1 MRLKFLCEVQQT
13 IWTRGRKAQ
22 TKQLNVKTTVTLS
35 DFTSKDK
42 STQITDQ
49 ILEYSF

>member
-22 TKQLNVKTTVTLS
+22 NQLNVKQRLHYLILPAKTISTDHRS
-35 DFTSKDK
+35 DS
-42 STQITDQ
+42 
-49 ILEYSF
+49 

>member
-22 TKQLNVKTTVTLS
+22 TKQLNVKQRLHYLILPAKTISTDHRS
-35 DFTSKDK
+35 DS
-42 STQITDQ
+42 
-49 ILEYSF
+49 

>member
-22 TKQLNVKTTVTLS
+22 TKQLNVKQRLHYL
-35 DFTSKDK
+35 
-42 STQITDQ
+42 
-49 ILEYSF
+49 ILQAKINQH